1 MSGPETLRSAGVVLA
16 VLSAVC
22 AALAARA
29 YRLLDIRG
37 VRADLAGCE
46 KACAGSAAGAGRRAV
61 PGLSRLP
68 GPRGPA
74 VELGAR
80 RACARTGPPSD
91 GGPSPGEGTTGGGGA
106 PARFVVM
113 HREIVASCDGDL
125 EGMRHGN

>member
-1 MSGPETLRSAGVVLA
+1 MSGPEILRSAGVVLA
-16 VLSAVC
+16 VLSAAC

-37 VRADLAGCE
+37 VRADLAGHERACE
-46 KACAGSAAGAGRRAV
+46 GSAAGAGRRTV
-61 PGLSRLP
+61 PGLRQLS

-74 VELGAR
+74 AKLGAG
-80 RACARTGPPSD
+80 RACARTGPPAD
-91 GGPSPGEGTTGGGGA
+91 GGPSPGEGATGGGGA

-125 EGMRHGN
+125 EDMRHGN